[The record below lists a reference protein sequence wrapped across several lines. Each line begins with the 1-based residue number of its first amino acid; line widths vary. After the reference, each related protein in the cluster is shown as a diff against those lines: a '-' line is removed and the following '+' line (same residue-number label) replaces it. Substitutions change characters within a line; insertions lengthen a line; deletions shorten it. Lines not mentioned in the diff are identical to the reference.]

1 MDRWTDHQNFAAA
14 GEQREEIASVHRAA
28 IRSIQRVVS
37 ENATP
42 HDEEYVSAGIAELL
56 KAGKVLVLTGGGE
69 VLVVSPAVHSSPQGS
84 VY

>member
-1 MDRWTDHQNFAAA
+1 MDRWADHQNFAAA

-42 HDEEYVSAGIAELL
+42 HDEEYASAGIASYSRR
-56 KAGKVLVLTGGGE
+56 VRFSC
-69 VLVVSPAVHSSPQGS
+69 SPARE
-84 VY
+84 